1 MPQIGKKAPDFAL
14 HTTRGSVRLADYV
27 GKKLVLVFYTEDGT
41 PGCTQQLA
49 AFRDE
54 FAAIQG
60 AGADVLAVSA
70 DSLDSHRNFHA
81 RLGAYPFPLASD
93 ADLAVTRR
101 YDVLSPDGKRS
112 VRAVFVID
120 QDGAILHAI
129 PWYQP
134 GNTGQFLQ
142 VFQALG
148 AA

>member
-14 HTTRGSVRLADYV
+14 QTTSGSVRLADYA
-27 GKKLVLVFYTEDGT
+27 GKKLVLVFYAEDGT
-41 PGCTQQLA
+41 PACTQQLA

-54 FAAIQG
+54 FPAIQG
-60 AGADVLAVSA
+60 AGADLLAVSA
-70 DSLDSHRNFHA
+70 DSLDSHRQFHA
-81 RLGAYPFPLASD
+81 RLGACPFPLASD
-93 ADLAVTRR
+93 AGLETARR

-112 VRAVFVID
+112 VRAVFVIAE
-120 QDGAILHAI
+120 DGAILHAI

-134 GNTGQFLQ
+134 GNTGQFLE